1 MRWREVR
8 GRLVSAAAALVAVGG
23 GCTQDGAEA
32 RRGDDA
38 SAMAGA
44 DGADGVTVADA
55 PEVPS
60 GPTPGGF
67 RSVFLEPPDL
77 TTAVASDALALVL
90 WFQGEPVAQHDVAA
104 LVGSVVLEDAA
115 GDAVSFHVEV
125 SSEPNGAFGPGLT
138 RVFARLVPEAPLP
151 AGWETVRLTAFPA
164 GWRLA
169 SATWKPGAGEAGPI
183 VGRVSPD
190 DAPVMRTVT
199 VCGDKVLLALSQPV
213 KAAAGG
219 GPTVTVAG
227 AACARVASQEVDAS
241 VEVVCAGVGP
251 GATLHVDLA
260 GVASEGGAPAQ
271 VLVGGERSGAALDL
285 AVDDITAPSTQG
297 DGCRERRF

>member
-1 MRWREVR
+1 
-8 GRLVSAAAALVAVGG
+8 
-23 GCTQDGAEA
+23 
-32 RRGDDA
+32 
-38 SAMAGA
+38 
-44 DGADGVTVADA
+44 
-55 PEVPS
+55 
-60 GPTPGGF
+60 
-67 RSVFLEPPDL
+67 
-77 TTAVASDALALVL
+77 
-90 WFQGEPVAQHDVAA
+90 
-104 LVGSVVLEDAA
+104 
-115 GDAVSFHVEV
+115 
-125 SSEPNGAFGPGLT
+125 
-138 RVFARLVPEAPLP
+138 
-151 AGWETVRLTAFPA
+151 
-164 GWRLA
+164 
-169 SATWKPGAGEAGPI
+169 
-183 VGRVSPD
+183 
-190 DAPVMRTVT
+190 MRTVT